1 MWRAFE
7 LRQLLFD
14 LVAQGFARAER
25 ASCCAGAL
33 DMTPHQFVRVQV
45 GCIPGQE
52 VQRQSAFRRSDVVA
66 YRRGLVRG
74 QTVEHQMHGLPA
86 TAHQLAQQQHKPF
99 GFERAVIRTKP
110 ERPVSGDRGGCTD
123 RLALSRSMDH
133 RGLAAHAPSLAV
145 HRIGT
150 KSRLVPEIHCRALSP
165 RLPSNGRERLALP
178 ALDSLGIPLIGPL
191 QRLLRGQTQLRQQ
204 FTDRRDRKR
213 HPELLRDQLSH
224 HLSRPQTEVQ
234 AILSRVAPVDPAKYL
249 PLLGSSQGSRAPR
262 GLRRPQRLDAD
273 TRLQRRFEPLVD
285 RGAVETERCHHF
297 GRRFTFAHALYR
309 HQPNSLQARAVKCT
323 AVSFHVRSDPLGF
336 KKFHQCRLIYRLP
349 AAAMDR
355 RNREYIAPDDA
366 RAQIHDVVGA
376 ASQVVLGKRTEIR
389 LAMACLLARGHLL
402 IEDLPG
408 VGKTT
413 LAHLLAKL
421 IGLSYKRIQFASDL
435 LPADV
440 IGVYVYK
447 RETGDFEFH
456 PGPVFSHVV
465 LADEV
470 NRATPRARSALL
482 EAMEERQ
489 VTIENDTHRL
499 PEPFFVIATQNPGDQ
514 VGTSPLPESQLDRFL
529 MRISLGYP
537 DRVSERKLL
546 IGQDRREMIE
556 DLVPVLDAQSEVD
569 PGSWTV
575 S

>member
-1 MWRAFE
+1 
-7 LRQLLFD
+7 
-14 LVAQGFARAER
+14 
-25 ASCCAGAL
+25 
-33 DMTPHQFVRVQV
+33 
-45 GCIPGQE
+45 
-52 VQRQSAFRRSDVVA
+52 
-66 YRRGLVRG
+66 
-74 QTVEHQMHGLPA
+74 
-86 TAHQLAQQQHKPF
+86 
-99 GFERAVIRTKP
+99 
-110 ERPVSGDRGGCTD
+110 
-123 RLALSRSMDH
+123 
-133 RGLAAHAPSLAV
+133 
-145 HRIGT
+145 
-150 KSRLVPEIHCRALSP
+150 
-165 RLPSNGRERLALP
+165 
-178 ALDSLGIPLIGPL
+178 
-191 QRLLRGQTQLRQQ
+191 
-204 FTDRRDRKR
+204 
-213 HPELLRDQLSH
+213 
-224 HLSRPQTEVQ
+224 
-234 AILSRVAPVDPAKYL
+234 
-249 PLLGSSQGSRAPR
+249 
-262 GLRRPQRLDAD
+262 
-273 TRLQRRFEPLVD
+273 
-285 RGAVETERCHHF
+285 
-297 GRRFTFAHALYR
+297 
-309 HQPNSLQARAVKCT
+309 
-323 AVSFHVRSDPLGF
+323 
-336 KKFHQCRLIYRLP
+336 
-349 AAAMDR
+349 MDR